1 VTEPVQLAARLHAQC
16 EIHAWVDGP
25 NRAWLADIIDEGV
38 ETGIMRPH
46 PDMDDIEKTGWQA
59 VTTLLRRTDSEPVVT
74 SYSVCEQFPNSYA
87 STYLP
92 PWPEGVTEEW
102 DALTEK
108 QQRER
113 ETLSDAWYDLPGG
126 EQWRMGMEWL
136 RVQRGG
142 LELEPEGFYDFGFGN
157 GFSWLDLIG
166 RGGGLPRQ
174 GGGSRVSGA
183 RRGAD
188 LTDRARRNPAPTVTA
203 RGSLAFTVPGAPRA
217 GPAPP
222 ASPPRCRRRPPPPAG
237 PARPPAPGD
246 VGSRVWNPS
255 ASTVSVTPRACA
267 RSGRTA
273 ADGDCVPRSH
283 PLTEDSPTWMA
294 AARSVCR
301 MPRRSLASRMTAAEV
316 AGRRWGVDGGGHRHV
331 RSVPR
336 EAAVRVRVAGGSA
349 VR

>member
-1 VTEPVQLAARLHAQC
+1 VSRIYFHSPSGTAEVSGRERAWFGSLTDKIGLSLVDDHYLRALAEWMDLDLYGRSVADMKNGDLVSTAHLAFRFGGDYRRSALTWRGQDVDTWTLGLNTVMALGSEPVQLAARLHAQC

-157 GFSWLDLIG
+157 GFSWLDL
-166 RGGGLPRQ
+166 
-174 GGGSRVSGA
+174 
-183 RRGAD
+183 
-188 LTDRARRNPAPTVTA
+188 TDGEAAFLAKAEA
-203 RGSLAFTVPGAPRA
+203 RGYQAPVEVP
-217 GPAPP
+217 
-222 ASPPRCRRRPPPPAG
+222 
-237 PARPPAPGD
+237 
-246 VGSRVWNPS
+246 
-255 ASTVSVTPRACA
+255 T
-267 RSGRTA
+267 
-273 ADGDCVPRSH
+273 
-283 PLTEDSPTWMA
+283 
-294 AARSVCR
+294 
-301 MPRRSLASRMTAAEV
+301 
-316 AGRRWGVDGGGHRHV
+316 
-331 RSVPR
+331 
-336 EAAVRVRVAGGSA
+336 
-349 VR
+349 